1 MADLDVRPKKR
12 GSVWPWILLLI
23 IIALAAYLFMNN
35 RDDIK
40 DAVDGTNRTDSTVIQ
55 DTSAP

>member
-12 GSVWPWILLLI
+12 GSIWPWILLLI
-23 IIALAAYLFMNN
+23 VIGIAIYFFMNN
-35 RDDIK
+35 RDDIE
-40 DAVDGTNRTDSTVIQ
+40 GTINGTDRADSTVIQ